1 MRATVA
7 ACSAILL
14 SGVSGVQS
22 ETRTF
27 VIRTDADTVAFEQIT
42 RTASTLTG
50 DLTLRAEGTHI
61 HYVLHLRPD
70 GSTESAEV
78 ANESPGFFTGRIMF
92 GAPSTTLEPSGAP
105 ERVVS
110 VPPDY
115 SPVIG
120 TSMGLIDYLLRL
132 HARDTGDA
140 LVIKILNIR
149 NRIPGRLTIK
159 HLGRDSVLVDC
170 EACMRARVTEELRV
184 GLARDGGIEG
194 AVRVEQHWAITRR

>member
-1 MRATVA
+1 MRPTILAFA
-7 ACSAILL
+7 AILL
-14 SGVSGVQS
+14 SSISGAQS

-27 VIRTDADTVAFEQIT
+27 VIHTDADTVAFEQTT
-42 RTASTLTG
+42 RTANALTG
-50 DLTLRAEGTHI
+50 DLTLREEGTHV

-78 ANESPGFFTGRIMF
+78 ANESPGFFTGRIIF
-92 GAPSTTLEPSGAP
+92 GAPSAVLEQSGAP
-105 ERVVS
+105 ERVAS

-132 HARDTGDA
+132 HARDTGD
-140 LVIKILNIR
+140 VGVMKIINIR

-170 EACMRARVTEELRV
+170 EACMRPRVTEELRV
-184 GLARDGGIEG
+184 RLAPDGGIDG